1 MAKGECRRGP
11 SRNGERG
18 QATVELALVLPL
30 VVLFALVV
38 LQLGVVAKDLVLV
51 HHAAR
56 EGARAAAVEPNAGA
70 ARAAAAGSSSLDGG
84 RLSVSLSGGTAR
96 GSQTTATVTYR
107 APTNVPL
114 VGALIPDVTLE
125 ASVTMRVE

>member
-1 MAKGECRRGP
+1 MVEGRRRRG
-11 SRNGERG
+11 RNGERG

-30 VVLFALVV
+30 VVLFALVT
-38 LQLGVVAKDLVLV
+38 LQLGILAKDLVLV

-56 EGARAAAVEPNAGA
+56 EGARAAAVEPTGGV
-70 ARAAAAGSSSLDGG
+70 ARAAVVGSSSLDSS
-84 RLSVSLSGGTAR
+84 RLSVSLAGGMAR

-107 APTNVPL
+107 APTSVPL
-114 VGALIPDVTLE
+114 IGALIPDVTLQ

>member
-1 MAKGECRRGP
+1 MAGGRCRRER
-11 SRNGERG
+11 SRSGENG

-30 VVLFALVV
+30 VVLFALIA

-56 EGARAAAVEPNAGA
+56 EGARAAAVEPNATT
-70 ARAAAAGSSSLDGG
+70 ARAAVVGSSALDSS

>member
-1 MAKGECRRGP
+1 MREGRRQ
-11 SRNGERG
+11 REQNGERG

-30 VVLFALVV
+30 VVLFALVT
-38 LQLGVVAKDLVLV
+38 LQLGIIAKDLVLV

-56 EGARAAAVEPNAGA
+56 EGARAAAVEPTSGA
-70 ARAAAAGSSSLDGG
+70 ARAAVVGSSSLDGG

-107 APTNVPL
+107 APTSVPL
-114 VGALIPDVTLE
+114 VGALIPDVSLE

>member
-1 MAKGECRRGP
+1 MREGRRQ
-11 SRNGERG
+11 REQNGERG

-30 VVLFALVV
+30 VVLFALVM
-38 LQLGVVAKDLVLV
+38 LQLGIIAKDLVLV

-56 EGARAAAVEPNAGA
+56 EGARAAAVEPTSGA
-70 ARAAAAGSSSLDGG
+70 ARAAVVGSSSLDGG

-107 APTNVPL
+107 APTSVPL
-114 VGALIPDVTLE
+114 VGALIPDVSLE

>member
-1 MAKGECRRGP
+1 MRSGERRRR
-11 SRNGERG
+11 RNGERG

-30 VVLFALVV
+30 AVLFALVT
-38 LQLGVVAKDLVLV
+38 LQLGMLAKDLVLV

-70 ARAAAAGSSSLDGG
+70 ARAAVVGSSSLEDA
-84 RLSVSLSGGTAR
+84 RLGVSLSGGTAR

-107 APTNVPL
+107 APTDVPL
-114 VGALIPDVTLE
+114 VGALIPDVTLK

>member
-1 MAKGECRRGP
+1 MRGGKHHRRQ
-11 SRNGERG
+11 NGERG

-30 VVLFALVV
+30 VVLFALIT
-38 LQLGVVAKDLVLV
+38 LQLGLIAKDLVLV

-56 EGARAAAVEPNAGA
+56 EGARAAAVEPTSGA
-70 ARAAAAGSSSLDGG
+70 ARAAVVGSSSLDGG
-84 RLSVSLSGGTAR
+84 RLSVSLSGGTSR

-107 APTNVPL
+107 APTSVPL
-114 VGALIPDVTLE
+114 VGALIPDVTLN

>member
-1 MAKGECRRGP
+1 MRLGKHRRE
-11 SRNGERG
+11 RNGEQG

-30 VVLFALVV
+30 AVLFALVT
-38 LQLGVVAKDLVLV
+38 LQLGILAKDVVLV

-56 EGARAAAVEPNAGA
+56 EGARAAAVEPTGGA
-70 ARAAAAGSSSLDGG
+70 ARAAVVGSSSLESG
-84 RLSVSLSGGTAR
+84 RLNVSLSGGTAR

-107 APTNVPL
+107 APTSVPL

>member
-1 MAKGECRRGP
+1 MVGGRRQR

-30 VVLFALVV
+30 VVLFAMVT
-38 LQLGVVAKDLVLV
+38 LQLGILAKDLVLV

-56 EGARAAAVEPNAGA
+56 EGARAAAVEPTGGA
-70 ARAAAAGSSSLDGG
+70 ARAAVVGSSSLESG
-84 RLSVSLSGGTAR
+84 RLTVSLSGGTAR
-96 GSQTTATVTYR
+96 GSQTTATVTYL
-107 APTNVPL
+107 APTSVPL
-114 VGALIPDVTLE
+114 IGTLIPDVTLQ